1 MLFLSIVFVLSF
13 LNHPVYADTEKE
25 GKRPEKNVKKYR
37 FKIHRLQQGIIEQEG
52 KVSLSEKQERTVL
65 SELEILDRKLNEQ
78 VERLQKLESKMIAQQ
93 KQITTEENA
102 LKRIYAEKYIV
113 QTHLQNRISSYYT
126 MGDIGL
132 LNVTFSTKT
141 LPELLSF
148 HDAFNTLIQYD
159 KDVIEVYKSTIIE
172 MERIKSTLDLEES
185 VLSDF
190 IDQTKTEKSLLE
202 KTKNQKSILLTQ
214 IRTQAKLH
222 NQAIQEMKRAT
233 QDLADSIVALKNNN
247 EIFERGFEA
256 NKGSLP
262 PPVDGV
268 LITLFNQEKH
278 TKFGISRKSAGIE
291 LRAKDGTNIIAISN
305 GDVVFS
311 GYLRG
316 YGNTIVI
323 YHGYKYYTITSRIE
337 KILVKKG
344 ETIQREQ
351 IIGIMGDTAT
361 LFDEGLY
368 FEIRHSRTSLDPL
381 LWLNPNRLTTRH
393 EVENSHIDD
402 VSKLESK

>member
-1 MLFLSIVFVLSF
+1 MLFLFFVFVLTL

-25 GKRPEKNVKKYR
+25 GKSPEKNVKKYR

-52 KVSLSEKQERTVL
+52 KISLSKKQERTVL
-65 SELEILDRKLNEQ
+65 SELEILDKKLNEQ
-78 VERLQKLESKMIAQQ
+78 VERLRKLETKMIAQQ
-93 KQITTEENA
+93 KQITLEEKA
-102 LKRIYAEKYIV
+102 LKRIYSEKNIV
-113 QTHLQNRISSYYT
+113 QAHLQNRISSYYT

-172 MERIKSTLDLEES
+172 MERIKSTLDLEKS
-185 VLSDF
+185 VLSEF

-214 IRTQAKLH
+214 IRTQATLH

-233 QDLADSIVALKNNN
+233 QDLAESIVALKNNN

-278 TKFGISRKSAGIE
+278 TKFGISRKSPGIE
-291 LRAKDGTNIIAISN
+291 LRAKDGTNIISISD

-344 ETIQREQ
+344 ATIQREQ

-393 EVENSHIDD
+393 EVENSPIDD